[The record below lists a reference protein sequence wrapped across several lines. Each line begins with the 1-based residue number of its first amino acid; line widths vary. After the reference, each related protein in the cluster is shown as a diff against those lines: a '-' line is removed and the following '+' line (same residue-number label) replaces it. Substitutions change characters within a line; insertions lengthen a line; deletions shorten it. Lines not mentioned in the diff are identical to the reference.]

1 MVILTLAMLFSLPLL
16 VFAESK
22 TFSNSTYTN
31 WDKPYT
37 GTYNAYKY
45 TTSNKNYVHADV
57 KFKYNSTQ
65 KTNMLNT
72 NYYPTV
78 EIKLDS
84 VNPKL
89 QGLYYSTTMPDAK
102 LDTDNCS
109 YSTFSAICE
118 IEAASKTPNDIVA
131 GTEYQ
136 LSTEWQYISSYNVS
150 TEPYLIAYSSQS
162 REPTTAECLIGQCE
176 LNTVSNTFDSLAG
189 FHIPSDITSGSW
201 TATTT
206 TLATDSIQT
215 NTTQIESKTLIENP
229 EYTAI
234 ENKIQL
240 DEFAAEVNDNIR
252 ELKGNELSEFIITF
266 NRPLSS
272 EEVKEYLDDIS
283 SVLLYG
289 RGINSNSER
298 VTIGQVLLSDS
309 VFDAIESD
317 TSYEFKGYIQLQ
329 GVASK
334 EVLEKLVDDSNV
346 YSVEVAKGTIPMG
359 LYWKLENSK

>member
-1 MVILTLAMLFSLPLL
+1 M
-16 VFAESK
+16 
-22 TFSNSTYTN
+22 
-31 WDKPYT
+31 
-37 GTYNAYKY
+37 
-45 TTSNKNYVHADV
+45 
-57 KFKYNSTQ
+57 
-65 KTNMLNT
+65 
-72 NYYPTV
+72 
-78 EIKLDS
+78 
-84 VNPKL
+84 
-89 QGLYYSTTMPDAK
+89 
-102 LDTDNCS
+102 
-109 YSTFSAICE
+109 
-118 IEAASKTPNDIVA
+118 
-131 GTEYQ
+131 
-136 LSTEWQYISSYNVS
+136 
-150 TEPYLIAYSSQS
+150 
-162 REPTTAECLIGQCE
+162 IGQCE